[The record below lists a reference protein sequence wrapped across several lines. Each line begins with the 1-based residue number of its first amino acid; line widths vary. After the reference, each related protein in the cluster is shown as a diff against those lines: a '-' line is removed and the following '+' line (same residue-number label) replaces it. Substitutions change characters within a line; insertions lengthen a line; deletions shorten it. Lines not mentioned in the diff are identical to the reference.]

1 MVRTA
6 AYREPVEVRLRVLH
20 ETDRAFLVTNGDGE
34 GAPQVW
40 LSKRLC
46 KNVSMVEHDTGV
58 YEIEMPEWL
67 AQKEGF
73 I

>member
-1 MVRTA
+1 MARSAT
-6 AYREPVEVRLRVLH
+6 YREPVEVRLRVLR

-34 GAPQVW
+34 NAPQVW

-46 KNVSMVEHDTGV
+46 KNVSVIEHSSGT